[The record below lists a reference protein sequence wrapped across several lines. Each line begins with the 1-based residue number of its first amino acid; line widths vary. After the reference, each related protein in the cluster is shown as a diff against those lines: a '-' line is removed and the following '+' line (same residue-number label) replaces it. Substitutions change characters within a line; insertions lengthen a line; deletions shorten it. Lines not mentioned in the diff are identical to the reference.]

1 MRVAALVAPVVL
13 IVAGAGYY
21 VAKPKAYAAI
31 PREMPQPQ
39 RHPLLD
45 DPADARDA
53 ALVRESINNA
63 ELTEREKYIL
73 ISAAGRRYMRRKL
86 VYEDANK
93 AVAQGKGDA
102 TSLPELKEDMDQARR
117 IVDLAES
124 LGRHSRE
131 LLVASRA
138 GTELERLLWLSGP
151 SRAIGLAD
159 KFVGSGAF
167 TEADLA
173 RMDSAFRTQF
183 GRPLPVSTRGA
194 STFHRAMG
202 FDHRGRF
209 DVAVVPENVEGVWIR
224 NYLSAKNVSFFA
236 FRSAVP
242 GRATGAHIHI
252 GPASGRIHSD

>member
-1 MRVAALVAPVVL
+1 MRVAALLAPVVL
-13 IVAGAGYY
+13 ILAGAGYY
-21 VAKPKAYAAI
+21 ISKPGAYAAI
-31 PREMPQPQ
+31 PRETPMPE

-53 ALVRESINNA
+53 ALVRDSINNE
-63 ELTEREKYIL
+63 ELTERQKYIL

-86 VYEDANK
+86 LYEDVSK
-93 AVAQGKGDA
+93 AAGQGKGDA

-117 IVDLAES
+117 ICDLAES

-131 LLVASRA
+131 LLVTSRA

-151 SRAIGLAD
+151 SRTIGLAD
-159 KFVGSGAF
+159 KFVGGGPF

-173 RMDSAFRTQF
+173 RMDNAFRTRF

-194 STFHRAMG
+194 STLHRAMG

-209 DVAVVPENVEGVWIR
+209 DVAVVPENVEGVWVR
-224 NYLSAKNVSFFA
+224 NYLSAKNVSFYA
-236 FRSAVP
+236 FRSVVP

-252 GPASGRIHSD
+252 GPASGRLHND